1 MIHLSFSRALLI
13 VFSLSTWTI
22 GETENCG
29 DDQYEKYGRCCKKC
43 EAGTYMKDFCSQT
56 RETVCIACPEGTYAE
71 YINAFDHCEKCPSCQ
86 QGFAE
91 NCTKTTKGNCQCR
104 PGFLCSDKSC
114 SLCEE
119 NKCSAGEKPIK
130 TELENGNYSYDC
142 EFKCRENHFFDA
154 EEDTCK
160 PWTQCGAKG
169 LVEKIP
175 GSKTHDAVCID
186 PQRDGSDYG
195 NAHWIMSIGFV
206 FLSLTLFLF
215 MFYACSK
222 KLRRNQK
229 NSVASKISVQA
240 VSSKTSDF
248 HLSKEESGL
257 KLIIQDELKDCCS
270 VTHLDSS
277 LFHQDISCSF

>member
-13 VFSLSTWTI
+13 VFSLSSWT
-22 GETENCG
+22 TAQKVNCG
-29 DDQYEKYGRCCKKC
+29 NYHYEKDGRCCKMC
-43 EAGTYMKDFCSQT
+43 EPGTHMKDFCSET
-56 RETVCIACPEGTYAE
+56 RETDCRVCPEGTYADN
-71 YINAFDHCEKCPSCQ
+71 IHAFGSCKECPSCQ

-91 NCTKTTKGNCQCR
+91 NCTKTTKGSCQCR

-119 NKCSAGEKPIK
+119 NKCSAGEEPKKID
-130 TELENGNYSYDC
+130 LGNGSYSYKC
-142 EFKCRENHFFDA
+142 EFKCPGNNFFDA
-154 EEDTCK
+154 KEDTCK
-160 PWTQCGAKG
+160 PWTPCGAKG

-175 GSKTHDAVCID
+175 GNKTHDAVCID
-186 PQRDGSDYG
+186 PQGDGRDYA

-206 FLSLTLFLF
+206 FLSLALFLF

-222 KLRRNQK
+222 NLRRKQR
-229 NSVASKISVQA
+229 NSVASEISVQA

-257 KLIIQDELKDCCS
+257 KLIIQEEFKDCCS
-270 VTHLDSS
+270 LNLLD
-277 LFHQDISCSF
+277 